1 MPETS
6 TPTTPLSSW
15 TMPKPYG
22 SGALFIEFILFQ
34 SYIMCIKFI
43 FNISKNWQNK
53 KMQFTIISNIL
64 FLLFFLFLLNNQTWS
79 VNYCKYYKLDP
90 RRLKKQVLKNK
101 LDEEN
106 VAYQENTNRINLASQ
121 LQIHIFN
128 KNNQIQPIMGL

>member
-15 TMPKPYG
+15 IMPKPYG
-22 SGALFIEFILFQ
+22 SGAFIEFILFQ
-34 SYIMCIKFI
+34 SYIMYIKFI

-64 FLLFFLFLLNNQTWS
+64 FFIIFLFLLNNQIWS

-121 LQIHIFN
+121 LQIHLAN

>member
-1 MPETS
+1 
-6 TPTTPLSSW
+6 
-15 TMPKPYG
+15 
-22 SGALFIEFILFQ
+22 
-34 SYIMCIKFI
+34 
-43 FNISKNWQNK
+43 
-53 KMQFTIISNIL
+53 MQFTIISNIL